1 MQYSMQDNLIIRQL
15 ELVDYH
21 STWEAMKAFT
31 EARLPDTSD
40 EIWLLEHPPVFT
52 LGRRGAQEHILDAG
66 DIPVIRVD
74 RGGQV
79 TYHGPG
85 QLVVYL
91 LLDLQRYALGI
102 RSLVALIQDAI
113 MTLLLDYGIDASS
126 RANAPGVYVAGK
138 KVASVGLR
146 VRRGCCYHGL
156 SLNVAM
162 DLSPFKRIHPCGYPG
177 LEVTQ
182 ISDLGGPADVNY
194 VADRLMHHLAQL
206 LSHETMAAIDPVA
219 VSQSISANNLKTSAT
234 R

>member
-1 MQYSMQDNLIIRQL
+1 MINNLIIRKL
-15 ELVDYH
+15 GLCDYH
-21 STWEAMKAFT
+21 STYAAMKSFT
-31 EARLPDTSD
+31 EARLPHAGD

-52 LGRRGAQEHILDAG
+52 LGRRGAQGHILDAG

-91 LLDLQRYALGI
+91 LLDLQRRTLGI
-102 RSLVALIQDAI
+102 RALVDVIQDAT
-113 MTLLLDYGIDASS
+113 MSLLQDYGIDASTRS
-126 RANAPGVYVAGK
+126 HAPGVYVAGR

-162 DLSPFKRIHPCGYPG
+162 DLSPFERIHPCGHPG

-182 ISDLGGPADVNY
+182 ISDLYGPADINH
-194 VADRLMHHLAQL
+194 VADRLMDHLIPL
-206 LSHETMAAIDPVA
+206 LGNDTMAITGSMAAHQPVL
-219 VSQSISANNLKTSAT
+219 ANT
-234 R
+234 

>member
-1 MQYSMQDNLIIRQL
+1 MINNLTIRKL
-15 ELVDYH
+15 GLCDYH
-21 STWEAMKAFT
+21 STYEAMKSFT
-31 EARLPDTSD
+31 ETRLPHAGD

-52 LGRRGAQEHILDAG
+52 LGRRGAQGHILDAG

-91 LLDLQRYALGI
+91 LLDLQRRTLGI
-102 RSLVALIQDAI
+102 RALVDVIQDAT
-113 MTLLLDYGIDASS
+113 MSLLQDYGIDASARS
-126 RANAPGVYVAGK
+126 HAPGVYVAGR

-162 DLSPFKRIHPCGYPG
+162 DLSPFERIHPCGHPG

-182 ISDLGGPADVNY
+182 ISDLYGPADINH
-194 VADRLMHHLAQL
+194 VADRLMDHLIPL
-206 LSHETMAAIDPVA
+206 LGNDTMTVTGSMAAHQPVL
-219 VSQSISANNLKTSAT
+219 ANILKIPA
-234 R
+234 